1 MRDALV
7 EWAAS
12 ELGAEVAAVAAVLAV
27 ESGGR
32 ASLAS
37 GRAVVRYEG
46 ATFHKLTDGRFDA
59 SHPHLSMR
67 SWRDN
72 GRHVKGGE
80 AEWERI
86 EEAATL
92 DRDAAYKSASYG
104 SAQIMGFNF
113 QTAGYADVH
122 AFVADM
128 NAGEDGQIRAFV
140 NFIKGMGLDRALR
153 VKDWRAFAR
162 SYNGSGQVDHYAGAL
177 AAAYARNVDVD
188 DAEPGQ
194 RTLRVGS
201 KGPDVRHLQETL
213 TERGYDL
220 GTVDG
225 HFGGRTLSAVKAF
238 QSDQNLT
245 ADGEVGPKT
254 WAALRSGD

>member
-1 MRDALV
+1 MRANLV

-12 ELGAEVAAVAAVLAV
+12 ELQAEIAAIEAVLAV

-32 ASLAS
+32 ASLPS

-72 GRHVKGGE
+72 GKHVKGGE
-80 AEWERI
+80 AEWGRI

-104 SAQIMGFNF
+104 GAQIMGFNF
-113 QTAGYADVH
+113 QTAGYQDVH

-128 NAGEDGQIRAFV
+128 NDGEDGQIRAFV
-140 NFIKGMGLDRALR
+140 KFIKGMGLDRALR
-153 VKDWRAFAR
+153 AKDWRTFAR
-162 SYNGSGQVDHYAGAL
+162 TYNGSGQVDHYAGAL
-177 AAAYARNVDVD
+177 AAAYARSVDVE
-188 DAEPGQ
+188 DADSGD

-201 KGPDVRHLQETL
+201 KGDDVRNLQTML
-213 TERGYDL
+213 TERGFDL

-225 HFGGRTLSAVKAF
+225 HFGGLTLSAVKDF
-238 QSDQNLT
+238 QTANGLT
-245 ADGEVGPKT
+245 ADGVVGAKT
-254 WAALRSGD
+254 WATLRKGS